1 MAVGYSPSTMN
12 RSGTDA
18 AMLRQ
23 STFSQ
28 DIRKLCSEKS
38 MDYIDA
44 VVHWCELN
52 NVEVEYAAS
61 LVKRDSVIMSEIQT
75 EAENLN
81 VLKKTAKLPL

>member
-1 MAVGYSPSTMN
+1 
-12 RSGTDA
+12 
-18 AMLRQ
+18 
-23 STFSQ
+23 
-28 DIRKLCSEKS
+28 